1 MKVAYG
7 NSLGFP
13 LNSRFNPVQNRIMR
27 WPLTQI
33 LTVLFLLLATCDIAA
48 DSYRCGR
55 KLIRTGDSSG
65 DLLRVCGEPHH
76 KDRGTEKIYANGK
89 TVNAR
94 VERWYYRKNSRSV
107 ERIVMLQG
115 GRIVAIELGSR

>member
-1 MKVAYG
+1 
-7 NSLGFP
+7 
-13 LNSRFNPVQNRIMR
+13 MR
-27 WPLTQI
+27 WPFIQF
-33 LTVLFLLLATCDIAA
+33 LTVLFLLLATSDIAA

-65 DLLRVCGEPHH
+65 DLLRICGEPQY

-89 TVNAR
+89 TVNVR